1 MKTWMIYV
9 AVAVVMMLIFVVFSL
24 LKKKYIK
31 DMSKVLYVDNDV
43 DTYLNRLDN
52 IEGKIFLNKKVR
64 LFRKIDGFAIK
75 NDVQG
80 VVDTFKQL
88 ESLKLSFGQEVSLYE
103 KEVDFY
109 INNKMYEQAKVSND
123 KVQELSSRV
132 EIPDLQKIAD
142 NCNALIDIYVN
153 KNGKLANEMVKMGDE
168 ATIETVKGTY
178 YFRAAKCFYYKK
190 DNKMVDKYLN
200 KALKNLNKTSWG
212 PIIAECIEDHS
223 QLENH

>member
-123 KVQELSSRV
+123 KVQELSSKV

-190 DNKMVDKYLN
+190 DNKMVEKYLN

-212 PIIAECIEDHS
+212 PIIAECIEDHK

>member
-9 AVAVVMMLIFVVFSL
+9 AVAVVMMLIFVIFSL

-190 DNKMVDKYLN
+190 DNKMVEKYLN

-212 PIIAECIEDHS
+212 PIIAECIEDHK

>member
-190 DNKMVDKYLN
+190 DNKMVEKYLN

-212 PIIAECIEDHS
+212 PIIAECIEDHK